1 MEKKFDKK
9 RKKNIKNERK
19 KKYKKKKWKKK
30 KKEKW
35 KKMKKTQNPLLFFRS
50 SRFNLENPVEPFTMI
65 PKWLLQTLASPPQH
79 VPSTSQRLA
88 RHIKSSKIARNIVA
102 RNFGNIARIIR
113 NIRNL
118 SEKERP
124 MLEEETIPTKP
135 FFRVYSK

>member
-1 MEKKFDKK
+1 MFKKKK
-9 RKKNIKNERK
+9 RKKK
-19 KKYKKKKWKKK
+19 KSYKKKTKL
-30 KKEKW
+30 ENSQFFTN
-35 KKMKKTQNPLLFFRS
+35 TQNPLLFFRS

-65 PKWLLQTLASPPQH
+65 PKWLLQTFASPPQH

-88 RHIKSSKIARNIVA
+88 RHIKSSKIARN
-102 RNFGNIARIIR
+102 FGNIARIIR

-124 MLEEETIPTKP
+124 MLEKETIPKKP